1 MIEWVGEYQWTEVEL
16 LNEMIIDENDLIWVD
31 FYGRI
36 EIEWWIDIVWI
47 MEMNWWW
54 CWYMEYW
61 VWMIY
66 DEWRDNQDSRFELI
80 ESLRCV
86 WLEELIRICDSDLK
100 EKRIGLNEWWL
111 DPMTSERVDIIVL
124 FWRNDIDIEN
134 QSRLKSLLVR

>member
-47 MEMNWWW
+47 LEMNWWW
-54 CWYMEYW
+54 CWYMEYG

-100 EKRIGLNEWWL
+100 EKRIGLNVWWL
-111 DPMTSERVDIIVL
+111 DPVL
-124 FWRNDIDIEN
+124 HCKLI
-134 QSRLKSLLVR
+134 S